1 MVEFVSGWNG
11 KVISTQWVFSAWSLF
26 TFLFTNL
33 IVIIGDYA
41 DVFDAVMIV
50 LAMFILNLVHPGT
63 YLRDDYA
70 ALPLSYE
77 P

>member
-1 MVEFVSGWNG
+1 VALWY
-11 KVISTQWVFSAWSLF
+11 VI
-26 TFLFTNL
+26 FLLPPPNL
-33 IVIIGDYA
+33 IVIIIGDYA